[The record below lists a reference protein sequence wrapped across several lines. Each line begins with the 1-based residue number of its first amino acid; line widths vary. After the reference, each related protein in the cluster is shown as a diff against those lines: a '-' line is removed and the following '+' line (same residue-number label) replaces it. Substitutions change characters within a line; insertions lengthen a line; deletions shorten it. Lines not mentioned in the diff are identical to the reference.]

1 MALEPPMELPRP
13 PDIDQPERH
22 GKSNKTQPATPHNSS
37 HSSSNSQNIEA
48 INTAILEKELDG
60 IRKIISPEVHVSIHG
75 KSTDVMKS
83 PKHDLCSPEVRPQ
96 IRRSSSQVLTDSTT
110 GD

>member
-1 MALEPPMELPRP
+1 MAREPPMELPRP

-22 GKSNKTQPATPHNSS
+22 GKSNKTQLAMPHNSS

-60 IRKIISPEVHVSIHG
+60 TRKIISPEVHVSIHG